1 MIYFFLKGQSNI
13 EQSLD
18 LLKYLKNKNKERE
31 KNKAYK
37 IPIIFIKNGYGLI
50 RVLDT
55 PGLVL
60 TKDLDASSKIIK
72 KLNKELDNIHM
83 IYFFLKGQSNI
94 EQSINILKYIKNKNI
109 EREKNK

>member
-1 MIYFFLKGQSNI
+1 MSHESAKFESTTKEITYYEFSFQDVQEEK
-13 EQSLD
+13 D
-18 LLKYLKNKNKERE
+18 KNKL
-31 KNKAYK
+31 
-37 IPIIFIKNGYGLI
+37 IKNGYGLI

-83 IYFFLKGQSNI
+83 IYFFNRLF
-94 EQSINILKYIKNKNI
+94 
-109 EREKNK
+109 